1 MSKLQDLMEEREP
14 IYRDMADLVV
24 STEKRNAAVVAREI
38 IKRLNE
44 LD

>member
-14 IYRDMADLVV
+14 IYREMADLII
-24 STEKRNAAVVAREI
+24 STEKRSATAVAKEI
-38 IKRLNE
+38 AMRLNE